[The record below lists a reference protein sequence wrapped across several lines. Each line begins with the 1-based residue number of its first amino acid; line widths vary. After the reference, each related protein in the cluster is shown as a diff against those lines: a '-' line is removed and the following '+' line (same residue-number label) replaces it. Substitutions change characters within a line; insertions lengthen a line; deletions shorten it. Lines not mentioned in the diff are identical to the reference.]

1 MLFRPTV
8 VLVAIVVC
16 GCSAG
21 IINEDGPGWSLADNP
36 PTVRSE
42 PRNGFS
48 AADLEAGLPSRSSTG
63 SRAAAGAAVAA
74 QGPVQPRAGVLV
86 GGVPAASAPVTGGAV
101 AGGPVVRKVKATTE
115 PARPAASAR
124 PTTTVPATVVPPG
137 GSATAAAP
145 TNAAMAV
152 VVKGDTLHGLSL
164 KHRVSVKAIMS
175 ANNLT
180 NTTIFL
186 GQKLVI
192 PDAPR

>member
-1 MLFRPTV
+1 MPFRPTV
-8 VLVAIVVC
+8 VFVAIGSIVVC

-21 IINEDGPGWSLADNP
+21 IINEDGPGWSLADKP

-42 PRNGFS
+42 LRNGFS
-48 AADLEAGLPSRSSTG
+48 AADLEAGLPSQSSTG
-63 SRAAAGAAVAA
+63 SRALAGAAAAA
-74 QGPVQPRAGVLV
+74 QGQIQPRTGIPVAGV
-86 GGVPAASAPVTGGAV
+86 PV
-101 AGGPVVRKVKATTE
+101 AGVSATSVPVVRKVKATTE
-115 PARPAASAR
+115 PARPAAAAR
-124 PTTTVPATVVPPG
+124 PTTTVPATVAPSV
-137 GSATAAAP
+137 GSATAAA
-145 TNAAMAV
+145 TSNAAIAV

>member
-1 MLFRPTV
+1 MPFRPTV
-8 VLVAIVVC
+8 VLVAIGSIVVC

-21 IINEDGPGWSLADNP
+21 IINEDGPGWSLADKP

-48 AADLEAGLPSRSSTG
+48 AADLEAGLPSQSSTA
-63 SRAAAGAAVAA
+63 SRAAAGAAAVA
-74 QGPVQPRAGVLV
+74 QGPIQPRAGVLV
-86 GGVPAASAPVTGGAV
+86 AGV
-101 AGGPVVRKVKATTE
+101 PVVRKVKATTE
-115 PARPAASAR
+115 PARPAAAAR
-124 PTTTVPATVVPPG
+124 PTTTVPVTVAPPD
-137 GSATAAAP
+137 GSATAAGP
-145 TNAAMAV
+145 GNAAIAV